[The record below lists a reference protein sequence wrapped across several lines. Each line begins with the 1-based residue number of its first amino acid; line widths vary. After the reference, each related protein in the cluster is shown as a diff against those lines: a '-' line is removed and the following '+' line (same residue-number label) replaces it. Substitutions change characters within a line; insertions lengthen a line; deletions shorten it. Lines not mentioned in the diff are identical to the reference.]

1 MIQTNFRTQIESLVK
16 AEKQQQQ
23 LIDQMKKANIE
34 MPFNM
39 EEFKLEIEA
48 KMKEFEKNIQASRD
62 CLARVEEDLQQS
74 IDKNLLA
81 LKATISGTPQPVE
94 ETGKPAETLFNL
106 RSASVVAPQDKFSAQ
121 AKF

>member
-1 MIQTNFRTQIESLVK
+1 MK

-48 KMKEFEKNIQASRD
+48 KMKEFEKNIHT
-62 CLARVEEDLQQS
+62 LLHGKLQNYS
-74 IDKNLLA
+74 IRKRMIVYDR
-81 LKATISGTPQPVE
+81 T
-94 ETGKPAETLFNL
+94 
-106 RSASVVAPQDKFSAQ
+106 
-121 AKF
+121 

>member
-1 MIQTNFRTQIESLVK
+1 MNLIQINFKTQIESLVK

-39 EEFKLEIEA
+39 EEFKSEIEA

-62 CLARVEEDLQQS
+62 CLARVE
-74 IDKNLLA
+74 
-81 LKATISGTPQPVE
+81 
-94 ETGKPAETLFNL
+94 
-106 RSASVVAPQDKFSAQ
+106 
-121 AKF
+121 

>member
-1 MIQTNFRTQIESLVK
+1 VK

-62 CLARVEEDLQQS
+62 CLARVE
-74 IDKNLLA
+74 
-81 LKATISGTPQPVE
+81 
-94 ETGKPAETLFNL
+94 
-106 RSASVVAPQDKFSAQ
+106 
-121 AKF
+121 